1 MPRSELAQRIYL
13 QLEQMGPKERQLA
26 EFLLTHEAELAI
38 YSSADM
44 ARLARVSKPV
54 VSRFF
59 KRLGYDSFAE
69 VRQDLRKVQTSGS
82 PLLADQQSSDIGTLL
97 ANHQAQE
104 ARNWQQTLTDLQ
116 RLPLDA
122 IADTI
127 CAARQI
133 KVIGFRNSYPVA
145 LHWRQQLLQ
154 LRTGVDVVPQPGQTL
169 AEELSQ
175 LNEQDLVIM
184 VAMRR
189 RPVNVKRIMQWL
201 GKSPAKCLLITDPSG
216 LEHATH
222 ADWTLTCHQ
231 ISPGGFA
238 SYASAMAVVSLMS
251 NLCQQKLSDDSRVQ
265 AIDDLFDLMDELEP
279 SLGG

>member
-1 MPRSELAQRIYL
+1 MPRSELAQRIYH

-44 ARLARVSKPV
+44 SRLAKVSKPV

-59 KRLGYDSFAE
+59 KRLGYEGFAE
-69 VRQDLRKVQTSGS
+69 VRQDLRLQQTSGS
-82 PLLADQQSSDIGTLL
+82 PLLSDQQPSDIGTLL

-104 ARNWQQTLTDLQ
+104 SRNWQQTLNDLQ
-116 RLPLDA
+116 RLPLDV
-122 IADTI
+122 ITKRI
-127 CAARQI
+127 CQARQV

-154 LRTGVDVVPQPGQTL
+154 LRRSVDVLPQPGQTL
-169 AEELSQ
+169 SEELSQ
-175 LNEQDLVIM
+175 LGADDLVI
-184 VAMRR
+184 VIALRR
-189 RPVNVKRIMQWL
+189 RTEQTKRLIQWL
-201 GKSPAKCLLITDPSG
+201 GQSPASCLLVTDPSG

-222 ADWTLTCHQ
+222 ADWTITCHQ

-238 SYASAMAVVSLMS
+238 SYASAMALVSVMS
-251 NLCQQKLSDDSRVQ
+251 NLCLQLQPDDSSVI
-265 AIDDLFDLMDELEP
+265 AIDSLFDELDELEATF
-279 SLGG
+279 S